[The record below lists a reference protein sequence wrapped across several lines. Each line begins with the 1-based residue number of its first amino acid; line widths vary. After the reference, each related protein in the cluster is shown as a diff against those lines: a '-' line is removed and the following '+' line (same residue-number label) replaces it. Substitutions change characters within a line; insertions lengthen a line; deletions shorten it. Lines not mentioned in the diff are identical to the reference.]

1 MYIRNRERGLEKIG
15 WSSSHTRCSTITI
28 TLIWIAC
35 ADAGSKLKKINNKIM
50 CRLCLVIISN
60 ETWDRGISWKKEREK
75 VLIETQYINAVL
87 VIRPWNLRQA
97 NKEFCL
103 FLKAVEGERS
113 FKCLAEEIECE
124 INFNYLGIKF
134 TLNFSVMH
142 SSNRISTF
150 YPLIH
155 PHVVMKI
162 FEWAQKIRKTIKN
175 LSNSSSSSFNY
186 SMKDK

>member
-87 VIRPWNLRQA
+87 VIHPWNLRQA

-103 FLKAVEGERS
+103 FLKAVEEER
-113 FKCLAEEIECE
+113 EV
-124 INFNYLGIKF
+124 
-134 TLNFSVMH
+134 LNAWRRKLNVK
-142 SSNRISTF
+142 
-150 YPLIH
+150 LIL
-155 PHVVMKI
+155 I
-162 FEWAQKIRKTIKN
+162 IWA
-175 LSNSSSSSFNY
+175 SNSLSISAWCTPRTGFLHFTH
-186 SMKDK
+186 